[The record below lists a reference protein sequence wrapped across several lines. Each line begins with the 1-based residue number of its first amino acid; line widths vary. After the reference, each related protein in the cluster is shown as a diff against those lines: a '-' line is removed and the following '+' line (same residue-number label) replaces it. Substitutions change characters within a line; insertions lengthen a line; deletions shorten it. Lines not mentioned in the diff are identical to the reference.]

1 MRYRDHV
8 SDRPVRLIYAFDPL
22 CGWCYG
28 FRPAIRALRSAVGDR
43 ATWAIAGAGL
53 VTGDRER
60 PIRETAAALE
70 KGMSQV
76 ERRTG
81 ARFGEAF
88 RKNILAKGTWRLSSE
103 AGCRAMFVAEQLAG
117 EKVFEFTDALSTAFW
132 DEGLLPDDPST
143 LRGCAQDAEI
153 DADAL
158 LAAWA
163 TDDAKASTRAAFAL
177 WRHHGIS
184 EYPAVFVERG
194 AELERVFEGYV
205 EIDVAIERVEA
216 VL

>member
-1 MRYRDHV
+1 M
-8 SDRPVRLIYAFDPL
+8 
-22 CGWCYG
+22 
-28 FRPAIRALRSAVGDR
+28 
-43 ATWAIAGAGL
+43 
-53 VTGDRER
+53 
-60 PIRETAAALE
+60 
-70 KGMSQV
+70 
-76 ERRTG
+76 
-81 ARFGEAF
+81 
-88 RKNILAKGTWRLSSE
+88 
-103 AGCRAMFVAEQLAG
+103 
-117 EKVFEFTDALSTAFW
+117 
-132 DEGLLPDDPST
+132 PDDPNT